1 MLPSP
6 LPKADAN
13 DNSQLEMDADK
24 KRGLDIFSKDLKMD
38 VHMSNFFLLTG
49 MMADPNCP
57 NAFSAQITA
66 RVNHGQRQGQT
77 QADILNN
84 MIGNPAGFNGLPCA
98 SMSND
103 NLFWRLLGLVSGYLT
118 WKVNRK
124 TYTLRTNRQSLTICP
139 GRKREYNDKSE
150 NI

>member
-1 MLPSP
+1 
-6 LPKADAN
+6 
-13 DNSQLEMDADK
+13 
-24 KRGLDIFSKDLKMD
+24 MD
-38 VHMSNFFLLTG
+38 VHMSNIFLLTG
-49 MMADPNCP
+49 MMADPGCI

-66 RVNHGQRQGQT
+66 KINHGQRQGQT
-77 QADILNN
+77 QANILNN
-84 MIGNPAGFNGLPCA
+84 MIGNPAGFDGLPRA

-124 TYTLRTNRQSLTICP
+124 TYTLGTNRQSLTICP
-139 GRKREYNDKSE
+139 GCKREYNDESE

>member
-1 MLPSP
+1 MR
-6 LPKADAN
+6 N
-13 DNSQLEMDADK
+13 
-24 KRGLDIFSKDLKMD
+24 I
-38 VHMSNFFLLTG
+38 FLLTG
-49 MMADPNCP
+49 MMAE
-57 NAFSAQITA
+57 ITA
-66 RVNHGQRQGQT
+66 KTNHGQRQAQT
-77 QADILNN
+77 LANILNN
-84 MIGNPAGFNGLPCA
+84 MIGNPAGFDGLPRA

-124 TYTLRTNRQSLTICP
+124 TYTLGTNRQSLTICP

>member
-1 MLPSP
+1 
-6 LPKADAN
+6 
-13 DNSQLEMDADK
+13 
-24 KRGLDIFSKDLKMD
+24 MD
-38 VHMSNFFLLTG
+38 VHMSNIFLLTG
-49 MMADPNCP
+49 MMADPGCI

-66 RVNHGQRQGQT
+66 KINHGQRQGQT

-84 MIGNPAGFNGLPCA
+84 MIGNPAGFDGLPRA

-139 GRKREYNDKSE
+139 GRKREYNDESE